1 MTTKKTPAEI
11 AAYFVAH
18 CRKNEI
24 TIERCE
30 NILTLTKRI
39 PIGDGSAFADA
50 ETDCSIIYDLPG
62 GCGSVWGTDGA
73 SIGGMTAL
81 NTGRF
86 RLNRSGVQKRV
97 LKAIRSA
104 SL

>member
-1 MTTKKTPAEI
+1 MNTTKKTPLQI
-11 AAYFVAH
+11 ASDFVAH

-24 TIERCE
+24 IIERCE

-39 PIGDGSAFADA
+39 PIGDGLAFADA
-50 ETDCSIIYDLPG
+50 ESDCSIIYSLPG
-62 GCGSVWGTDGA
+62 GCGSVWGTDGG

-86 RLNRSGVQKRV
+86 RLNRSGVQKRI
-97 LKAIRSA
+97 LKAIKA
-104 SL
+104 SR